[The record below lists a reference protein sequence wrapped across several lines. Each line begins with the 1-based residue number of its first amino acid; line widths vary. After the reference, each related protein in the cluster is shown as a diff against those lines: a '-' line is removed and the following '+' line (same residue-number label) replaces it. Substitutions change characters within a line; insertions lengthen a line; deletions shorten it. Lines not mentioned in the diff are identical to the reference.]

1 MKFRVSGARAG
12 RAVMISNLICARGVA
27 AGMGAGI
34 GDRGARPRGV
44 RAKAF
49 VGTRGGF
56 DHLNDANQV
65 TMRLQGKL

>member
-1 MKFRVSGARAG
+1 
-12 RAVMISNLICARGVA
+12 VA
-27 AGMGAGI
+27 ARMGAGI